1 MIGWL
6 EQLTA
11 LPSVAGHEDAVI
23 AWVRRWVAR
32 RDDLRLA
39 SDPGGNLVIT
49 QKRRSRRVPVW
60 ITAHMDHPGFVL
72 KDDLGNGR
80 FAYEFRGGV
89 LDAYFVGSRVHLFGK
104 DGRRAGRVESLE
116 RSGRYRHGVLKL
128 ARSGATVRPGDIG
141 RWAFPAAQ
149 LGIRSGRLHAPAC
162 DDLAG
167 VAAALTALDR
177 LRNVEGA
184 GHAGVLLTRAE
195 EVGFVGAI
203 AAATDGTI
211 APETRLICVEMSR
224 SFAESPIGG
233 GPIVR
238 VGDASSVFSPWL
250 TAVMAQ
256 AGRDLA
262 DRSSTFKFQRKLMA
276 GGSCEATAFSAYG
289 YESTCLCL
297 ALGNYHN
304 MGDLSGVEAGTSPAK
319 VAPEVISVD
328 DYRGLVK
335 LLVRSVGLVEP
346 GKNVL
351 RSDLQAHYL
360 SLREMLSP

>member
-1 MIGWL
+1 MIDWL

-23 AWVRRWVAR
+23 GWVRRWVGR
-32 RDDLRLA
+32 RDDLRVV
-39 SDPGGNLVIT
+39 SDAGGNLIIT

-72 KDDLGNGR
+72 RDDLGRGR

-89 LDAYFVGSRVHLFGK
+89 LDAYFVGSRVLFFGQNGHRNGQVESL
-104 DGRRAGRVESLE
+104 DRAGRD
-116 RSGRYRHGVLKL
+116 RSGIIQLS
-128 ARSGATVRPGDIG
+128 RSGPAVQPGDIG
-141 RWAFPAAQ
+141 RWAFPARQ
-149 LGIRSGRLHAPAC
+149 LGIRAGRLYAPAC

-177 LRNVEGA
+177 LRRVPGA

-224 SFAESPIGG
+224 SFPESPIGG

-250 TAVMAQ
+250 TDAMAR
-256 AGRDLA
+256 AGRALA
-262 DRSSTFKFQRKLMA
+262 ERSSTFTFQRKLMA

-289 YESTCLCL
+289 FESTCLCL

-304 MGDLSGVEAGTSPAK
+304 MGDLSEVEAGRGQAT
-319 VAPEVISVD
+319 VAPEVISID

-335 LLVRSVGLVEP
+335 LLVRSVDMAEQGRNGL
-346 GKNVL
+346 
-351 RSDLQAHYL
+351 RDDLDAHYL
-360 SLREMLSP
+360 GLKGMLSS

>member
-6 EQLTA
+6 EQITA
-11 LPSVAGHEDAVI
+11 LPSVAGYEDAVI

-32 RDDLRLA
+32 RHDLRLV

-49 QKRRSRRVPVW
+49 QRRRSRRVSVW

-72 KDDLGNGR
+72 KDDLGRGR
-80 FAYEFRGGV
+80 YAYEFRGGV
-89 LDAYFVGSRVHLFGK
+89 LDAYFVDSRVHLFGE

-116 RSGRYRHGVLKL
+116 RSGRDRHGVIQV
-128 ARSGATVRPGDIG
+128 ARSGPPVRAGDLG

-177 LRNVEGA
+177 LRNVDGA
-184 GHAGVLLTRAE
+184 GHVGVLLTRAE

-211 APETRLICVEMSR
+211 AQDTRLICVEMSR
-224 SFAESPIGG
+224 SFAESPIGA

-238 VGDASSVFSPWL
+238 VGDATSVFSPWL
-250 TAVMAQ
+250 TGVMTA
-256 AGRDLA
+256 AARDLA
-262 DRSSTFKFQRKLMA
+262 ARSSGFEFQRKLMA

-304 MGDLSGVEAGTSPAK
+304 MGDLSGVEAGTSTAL
-319 VAPEVISVD
+319 VAPEVISID

-335 LLVRSVGLVEP
+335 LLVRSVGLVEA
-346 GKNVL
+346 GSNVL
-351 RSDLQAHYL
+351 KDDLAAHYL
-360 SLREMLSP
+360 GLRDMLSS

>member
-6 EQLTA
+6 EQLTV
-11 LPSVAGHEDAVI
+11 LPSVAGREDAVV
-23 AWVRRWVAR
+23 AWVRRWTAR
-32 RDDLRLA
+32 REDLRLV

-49 QKRRSRRVPVW
+49 QKRRSRRAPVW

-72 KDDLGNGR
+72 VDDLGRGR
-80 FAYEFRGGV
+80 FTYEFRGGV
-89 LDAYFVGSRVHLFGK
+89 LDAYFVGSGVHLFGE
-104 DGRRAGRVESLE
+104 DGRRAGRVESLH
-116 RSGRYRHGVLKL
+116 RSGRDRQGVIKV
-128 ARSGATVRPGDIG
+128 ARSGPTVRPGDIG
-141 RWAFPAAQ
+141 RWSFPAAQ
-149 LGIRSGRLHAPAC
+149 LGTRSGRLYAPAC

-177 LRNVEGA
+177 LRKVAGA
-184 GHAGVLLTRAE
+184 GQVGVLLTRAE

-211 APETRLICVEMSR
+211 ARDTRLICVEMSR
-224 SFAESPIGG
+224 SFAESPIGE

-238 VGDASSVFSPWL
+238 VGDATSVFSPWL
-250 TAVMAQ
+250 TGVMAE

-262 DRSSTFKFQRKLMA
+262 DRSAGFKFQRKLMT

-289 YESTCLCL
+289 FDSTCLCL

-304 MGDLSGVEAGTSPAK
+304 MGDLTGVEAGTSPAK
-319 VAPEVISVD
+319 VAPEVISID
-328 DYRGLVK
+328 DYRSLVQ
-335 LLVRSVGLVEP
+335 LLVRSVGLVEL
-346 GKNVL
+346 GKNAL
-351 RSDLQAHYL
+351 RDDLDAHYQ